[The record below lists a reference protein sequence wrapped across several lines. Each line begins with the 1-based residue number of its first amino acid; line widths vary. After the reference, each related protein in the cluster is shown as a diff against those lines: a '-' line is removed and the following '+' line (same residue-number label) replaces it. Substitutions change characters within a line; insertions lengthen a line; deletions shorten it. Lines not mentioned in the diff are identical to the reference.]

1 MVWIELFVLLAC
13 ILVGARLGGIGLG
26 TVAGLGLAILVFVF
40 GLPPGMPPRT
50 VLGMIIAVVTAAA
63 TMQAAGGLNYM
74 ATVADRALRVWPGGI
89 TIIAPIVTYAVTFAA
104 GTVHITYALLPV
116 IAEVSRKAGV
126 RPERP
131 MSIATIASQQAITA
145 SPISAATVALL
156 ALLTPQGVHLQQIL
170 LICIPSTLLGSLIG
184 AIAVLRKGPELED
197 DPIYQ
202 ERLAQGLLS
211 SNASAPV
218 NLMGQ
223 QLNRAR
229 GSIIVFL
236 LAAILVVVLGLF
248 PSFRPTYTA
257 LSSGQESIEQLDM
270 APAIMILMFAAAGV
284 NMLLFRA
291 SAAETIKTSIMSAG
305 TVALISIAG
314 LGWLGSSFF
323 EGNKQFIVGSIS
335 RMIQQHPWVFA
346 LGLFV
351 LSILLASQAATVVT
365 LMPVALGLG
374 LGAPAL
380 IAMFPAV
387 NGYFFLPTYPTMLA
401 AISFDQT
408 GTTRIGKYVL
418 NHSFMLPGMVAT
430 ISSVAIGFLLAKV
443 VF

>member
-1 MVWIELFVLLAC
+1 
-13 ILVGARLGGIGLG
+13 
-26 TVAGLGLAILVFVF
+26 
-40 GLPPGMPPRT
+40 
-50 VLGMIIAVVTAAA
+50 MIVAVVTAAA
-63 TMQAAGGLNYM
+63 TMQAAGGLNYL
-74 ATVADRALRVWPGGI
+74 ATLADRALRFWPGGI
-89 TIIAPIVTYAVTFAA
+89 TIIAPIVTYVVTFAA
-104 GTVHITYALLPV
+104 GTVHIVYALLPV
-116 IAEVSRKAGV
+116 IAEVSRKAGI

-156 ALLTPQGVHLQQIL
+156 ALLTPWGVHLQQIL

-184 AIAVLRKGPELED
+184 AIAVLRKGAELED

-202 ERLAQGLLS
+202 ERLAKGLCS
-211 SNASAPV
+211 PNAAPV
-218 NLMGQ
+218 ALTGE
-223 QLNRAR
+223 QLRRAR
-229 GSIIVFL
+229 GSVIVFL
-236 LAAILVVVLGLF
+236 LAAVLVIVVGLV
-248 PSFRPTYTA
+248 PSLRPTYTA
-257 LSSGQESIEQLDM
+257 LSGGQESIEQLDM
-270 APAIMILMFAAAGV
+270 APAIMILMFAAAGI

-291 SAAETIKTSIMSAG
+291 SAAETIKTSIMNAG
-305 TVALISIAG
+305 MVALISIAG

-323 EGNKQFIVGSIS
+323 EGNRPLIVASIS
-335 RMIQQHPWVFA
+335 GVVQLHPWVFA

-351 LSILLASQAATVVT
+351 LSILLSSQAATVVT

-387 NGYFFLPTYPTMLA
+387 NGYFFLPTYATMLA

-408 GTTRIGKYVL
+408 GTTSIGKYVL

-430 ISSVAIGFLLAKV
+430 VSSVAIGFLLAKI

>member
-1 MVWIELFVLLAC
+1 MVWIELCILLAC

-26 TVAGLGLAILVFVF
+26 TVAGLGLVVFVF
-40 GLPPGMPPRT
+40 VIGLPTGMPPRT
-50 VLGMIIAVVTAAA
+50 VLGMIVAVVTAAA
-63 TMQAAGGLNYM
+63 TMQAAGGLSYL
-74 ATVADRALRVWPGGI
+74 AALADRSLRIWPGGI
-89 TIIAPIVTYAVTFAA
+89 TIIAPIVTYIATFAA
-104 GTVHITYALLPV
+104 GTGHITYALLPV

-131 MSIATIASQQAITA
+131 LSIATVASQQAITA
-145 SPISAATVALL
+145 SPISAATIALL

-170 LICIPSTLLGSLIG
+170 LICVPSTLLGSLVG
-184 AIAVLRKGPELED
+184 AIAVWRKGPELKD

-202 ERLAQGLLS
+202 ERLAQGVFG
-211 SNASAPV
+211 SNASSV
-218 NLMGQ
+218 KLTGQ
-223 QLNRAR
+223 QLSRAR
-229 GSIIVFL
+229 GSVVVFL
-236 LAAILVVVLGLF
+236 LAAALVVVLGLI
-248 PSFRPTYTA
+248 PSLRPTYTG
-257 LSSGQESIEQLDM
+257 LSAGQQSIEQLDM
-270 APAIMILMFAAAGV
+270 APAIMILMFAAAGA

-305 TVALISIAG
+305 MVALISIAG

-323 EGNKQFIVGSIS
+323 EGNRPLIVASIS
-335 RMIQQHPWVFA
+335 GVVQLHPGVFA

-365 LMPVALGLG
+365 LIPVALGLG

-387 NGYFFLPTYPTMLA
+387 NGYFFLPTYATMLA

-430 ISSVAIGFLLAKV
+430 ISSVAIGFLLAKA

>member
-1 MVWIELFVLLAC
+1 
-13 ILVGARLGGIGLG
+13 
-26 TVAGLGLAILVFVF
+26 
-40 GLPPGMPPRT
+40 
-50 VLGMIIAVVTAAA
+50 
-63 TMQAAGGLNYM
+63 
-74 ATVADRALRVWPGGI
+74 
-89 TIIAPIVTYAVTFAA
+89 
-104 GTVHITYALLPV
+104 
-116 IAEVSRKAGV
+116 
-126 RPERP
+126 
-131 MSIATIASQQAITA
+131 
-145 SPISAATVALL
+145 
-156 ALLTPQGVHLQQIL
+156 VHLQQIL

-218 NLMGQ
+218 NLVGQ

-335 RMIQQHPWVFA
+335 GMIQQHPWVFA

>member
-1 MVWIELFVLLAC
+1 MVWVELCILLVC

-26 TVAGLGLAILVFVF
+26 TVAGLGLVVLVFAF

-50 VLGMIIAVVTAAA
+50 VLGMIVAVVTAAA
-63 TMQAAGGLNYM
+63 TMQAAKGLDYL
-74 ATVADRALRVWPGGI
+74 ATLADRALRIWPGGI
-89 TIIAPIVTYAVTFAA
+89 TIVAPIVTYVVTFAA
-104 GTVHITYALLPV
+104 GTVHIVYALLPV
-116 IAEVSRKAGV
+116 IAEVSRKAGI

-131 MSIATIASQQAITA
+131 LSIATIASQQAITA

-170 LICIPSTLLGSLIG
+170 LVCIPSTLLGSLLG
-184 AIAVLRKGPELED
+184 AIAVLRKGPELVD
-197 DPIYQ
+197 DRIYQ
-202 ERLAQGLLS
+202 DRLAQGLVS
-211 SNASAPV
+211 SNASSA
-218 NLMGQ
+218 NLMGP
-223 QLNRAR
+223 QLSRAR
-229 GSIIVFL
+229 GSVIVFL
-236 LAAILVVVLGLF
+236 LAAVFVVVLGLF
-248 PSFRPTYTA
+248 PSLRPTYTA
-257 LSSGQESIEQLDM
+257 PSDGHDRIEQLDM
-270 APAIMILMFAAAGV
+270 APAIMILMFAAAGI

-291 SAAETIKTSIMSAG
+291 SAAETIKTSIMNAG
-305 TVALISIAG
+305 MVALISIAG
-314 LGWLGSSFF
+314 LGWLGSCFF
-323 EGNKQFIVGSIS
+323 EGNKQLIIGSIS
-335 RMIQQHPWVFA
+335 GAVQQYPWVFA

-374 LGAPAL
+374 LSAPAL

-387 NGYFFLPTYPTMLA
+387 NGYFFLPTYATMLA

-430 ISSVAIGFLLAKV
+430 TSSVAIGFLLARV

>member
-1 MVWIELFVLLAC
+1 
-13 ILVGARLGGIGLG
+13 
-26 TVAGLGLAILVFVF
+26 
-40 GLPPGMPPRT
+40 
-50 VLGMIIAVVTAAA
+50 MIIAVVTAAA

-89 TIIAPIVTYAVTFAA
+89 TIIAPIVTYAVTLAA

-170 LICIPSTLLGSLIG
+170 LICVPATLLGSLIG
-184 AIAVLRKGPELED
+184 AIAVLRKGTELED

-202 ERLAQGLLS
+202 ERLVQGLLS
-211 SNASAPV
+211 SNTSSPA
-218 NLMGQ
+218 NLTGQ

-229 GSIIVFL
+229 GSVIVFL
-236 LAAILVVVLGLF
+236 LAAVLVVVLGLF
-248 PSFRPTYTA
+248 PSLRPTYTA
-257 LSSGQESIEQLDM
+257 TGGGHESIEQLDM

-335 RMIQQHPWVFA
+335 GAIQQHPWVFA

-430 ISSVAIGFLLAKV
+430 ISSVTIGFLLAKV